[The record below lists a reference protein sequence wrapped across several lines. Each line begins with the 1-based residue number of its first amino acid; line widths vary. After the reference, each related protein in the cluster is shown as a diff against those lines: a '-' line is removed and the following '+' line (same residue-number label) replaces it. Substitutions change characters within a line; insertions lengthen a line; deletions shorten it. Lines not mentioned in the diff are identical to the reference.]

1 MNIIR
6 AIREGS
12 FVPIH
17 PAGWPFIAAFA
28 VVTVLIGYYVPLFFA
43 VGVPLTLWCV
53 YFFRNPARVIRKKQD
68 GLSHQLMGV

>member
-6 AIREGS
+6 AIREEV

-43 VGVPLTLWCV
+43 VGVPLTLW
-53 YFFRNPARVIRKKQD
+53 
-68 GLSHQLMGV
+68 LSLIHI